1 LKIRKNFGFRQGAVR
16 SSYLAESVQ
25 EQQRRLKPKGV
36 AKGKKIFLRSV
47 LTKTKQRFIRLE
59 RIHTCGQGNPK
70 SAKAAIQKTMKAIIP
85 SILFIFFTFFS
96 ISSTAQTWDWAVKA
110 GGVMSDRSTDVR
122 CDSVGDI
129 YTVGYFNG
137 GGDFDGIPVSGY
149 YATDKTTFI
158 AKYDSLGNCIWV
170 RQSTIDMGTFSNYYD
185 DRALGVAVDSDG
197 DIYIT
202 GVFWDD
208 IQFGPFYLSDGF
220 GVSCCDQVYVAKLD
234 SDGNWLWA
242 HWIGSYADDQGQDI
256 QVDTKWN
263 LPKNSL
269 YTISL
274 TSISGN
280 FTSDVP

>member
-1 LKIRKNFGFRQGAVR
+1 
-16 SSYLAESVQ
+16 
-25 EQQRRLKPKGV
+25 
-36 AKGKKIFLRSV
+36 
-47 LTKTKQRFIRLE
+47 
-59 RIHTCGQGNPK
+59 
-70 SAKAAIQKTMKAIIP
+70 
-85 SILFIFFTFFS
+85 
-96 ISSTAQTWDWAVKA
+96 
-110 GGVMSDRSTDVR
+110 MSDRSTDVR